1 MTRYVLEQVTDFGDF
16 TRGKELKDFLK
27 QSYAKNSSK
36 SYLSNIRISPDGR
49 HVHIIQQAP
58 RPGLMTH
65 DRYPRAHLAQCQEHL
80 DLVLTR
86 NVSIVDL
93 LYFKQDDSEDG
104 VLLLAIIFE
113 NGKAE
118 LWKFSERKSGWSL
131 LQTVHL
137 CNSPRAKVV
146 SVCINQNFIIWC
158 EERPSSGSS
167 SVSSV
172 DRSTFTYCICK
183 RTFDVDER
191 GISLG
196 GVSTALHN
204 SPHYSVISAGDIVYL
219 LPNMKE
225 DSCTSVTNVFLSW
238 SPQSDVYKVHSA
250 NNGTLLIRNS
260 AANKQFDFKGLVT
273 DCIGYLST
281 ISPPDIY
288 GFSPIGHGNILL
300 LLSSGWVCIMQRD
313 GILRQIYKLPDN
325 CLTTC
330 GTQNSLNM
338 YDDVIALAVGR
349 MMYLFNIKCG
359 MELERIPLKSEGLL
373 FVNCLETYSPQM
385 FSEAGV
391 YMVIQKVTEVKSKPS
406 CAHLEK
412 INSGTVLFEAVFEE
426 ACKYYQQ
433 RSLSTTQ
440 LTVEKLKKGGMFQ
453 APITLANIITD
464 YLGTSR
470 MKTTG
475 TDSSGHEKLLS
486 CLNPE
491 LKSLI
496 ALEDMKASV
505 VKGSEKDLQ
514 CYRETLIQ
522 QELCRILSSEVDREN
537 LQYLNTMFQLF
548 PTETWQAAQALLQ
561 LRCNGEGS
569 LSTKAPAELWKIVL
583 STVQATPH
591 YYNSQQ
597 KNTPSNGTLPV
608 FELLCQSIFKFQ
620 PSWLPKFLELAQQQS
635 ILSSTSSWN
644 FGKENSESLPLY
656 KRALAVLP
664 CKSACQ
670 DLEVELLL
678 CSQRPNA
685 VMQAL
690 RMLIGQGQWERV
702 TQVAERYCQQS
713 PLLNKEIFTT
723 LLSEVSKHRDLD
735 PYLDLL
741 WALCPEDMTV
751 TSILNLVLKNLPS
764 TTQSSGPFQGHS
776 HGSQLTIGLLKPL
789 LSKVL
794 QRETR
799 SSQRYADILQ
809 SPTLPPPAPRR
820 QIAEFVRVNT
830 ELDIDLKEKTHLDL
844 QSPLSDIPRQK

>member
-1 MTRYVLEQVTDFGDF
+1 MEQVTDFGDF

-27 QSYAKNSSK
+27 QSYAKNASK
-36 SYLSNIRISPDGR
+36 SCLSNVRISPDGR
-49 HVHIIQQAP
+49 HIHIIQQAP
-58 RPGLMTH
+58 RTSLMTH
-65 DRYPRAHLAQCQEHL
+65 DRYQRAHLVQSQEHL

-93 LYFKQDDSEDG
+93 LYFKPNDSENRA
-104 VLLLAIIFE
+104 LLLGIIFE
-113 NGKAE
+113 NGTTE

-131 LQTVHL
+131 LQTVDL
-137 CNSPRAKVV
+137 CNSPRAKIA
-146 SVCINQNFIIWC
+146 SVCISQNFIIWC
-158 EERPSSGSS
+158 EERPPSESS

-172 DRSTFTYCICK
+172 DRSNFTYCICK

-191 GISLG
+191 GISFG
-196 GVSTALHN
+196 GVKTALHN
-204 SPHYSVISAGDIVYL
+204 NPRYSVISTGDIVYL
-219 LPNMKE
+219 LPNIKE
-225 DSCTSVTNVFLSW
+225 DSCMSVKKVFLSW
-238 SPQSDVYKVHSA
+238 SPQNDVYKVHSA
-250 NNGTLLIRNS
+250 SNGTLLIRNS
-260 AANKQFDFKGLVT
+260 TAKEQLDFKRLVT

-281 ISPPDIY
+281 ITPPDIY
-288 GFSPIGHGNILL
+288 GFSPIGHGDILL

-349 MMYLFNIKCG
+349 MMYLIDIKCG
-359 MELERIPLKSEGLL
+359 MELERMPLKREGLL

-385 FSEAGV
+385 FSEAGL
-391 YMVIQKVTEVKSKPS
+391 YMVIQKGTEAKSKPS
-406 CAHLEK
+406 GAHLEN
-412 INSGTVLFEAVFEE
+412 INSGAVLVEAVFEE

-433 RSLSTTQ
+433 RSLSTTL
-440 LTVEKLKKGGMFQ
+440 LTAEKLKKGGMFQ
-453 APITLANIITD
+453 APITLANIIRD
-464 YLGTSR
+464 YLGNSK
-470 MKTTG
+470 MKTTR
-475 TDSSGHEKLLS
+475 TDSSGHKKLLS
-486 CLNPE
+486 CLDSE

-496 ALEDMKASV
+496 ALEDIKASV
-505 VKGSEKDLQ
+505 VKASEKDLQ
-514 CYRETLIQ
+514 SYCETLVQ
-522 QELCRILSSEVDREN
+522 QELCRLLSSEIDGEN
-537 LQYLNTMFQLF
+537 LQYLNSMFQLF
-548 PTETWQAAQALLQ
+548 PTETWQAIQAVLQ

-569 LSTKAPAELWKIVL
+569 LSIRAPAELWKIVL
-583 STVQATPH
+583 STVQTTPT
-591 YYNSQQ
+591 YYSNQQ
-597 KNTPSNGTLPV
+597 KNTPANGTLPV

-620 PSWLPKFLELAQQQS
+620 PSWLPRFLELAQQQS
-635 ILSSTSSWN
+635 SSSSTSSWS
-644 FGKENSESLPLY
+644 FGKENSENLPLY

-690 RMLIGQGQWERV
+690 RMLIGQGQWDRV
-702 TQVAERYCQQS
+702 TQVAERYCRQS
-713 PLLNKEIFTT
+713 PLLNKEIFST
-723 LLSEVSKHRDLD
+723 LLSEVSQHRDLD

-751 TSILNLVLKNLPS
+751 TRILNLVLKNLPP
-764 TTQSSGPFQGHS
+764 TTQPSGPFQGHS

-809 SPTLPPPAPRR
+809 SPTLPPPTPRR
-820 QIAEFVRVNT
+820 QVVELAQVNA
-830 ELDIDLKEKTHLDL
+830 ELDVDLKEKTPSG
-844 QSPLSDIPRQK
+844 SPVTSV

>member
-1 MTRYVLEQVTDFGDF
+1 MTQHVLEQVTDFGDF

-27 QSYAKNSSK
+27 QSYAKHSSK
-36 SYLSNIRISPDGR
+36 SCLSNIRISPDGR
-49 HVHIIQQAP
+49 HIHIIQQAP
-58 RPGLMTH
+58 RTGLMTH
-65 DRYPRAHLAQCQEHL
+65 DRYQRAHLVQCEEHL

-93 LYFKQDDSEDG
+93 LYFRLNDSEDG
-104 VLLLAIIFE
+104 VLLLGIIFE

-118 LWKFSERKSGWSL
+118 LWKFSEKKSGWSL
-131 LQTVHL
+131 LQTVDL
-137 CNSPRAKVV
+137 CNSPRAKIV
-146 SVCINQNFIIWC
+146 SVCLSQNFIIWC
-158 EERPSSGSS
+158 EQRPPSESS

-172 DRSTFTYCICK
+172 DRRNFTYCICK

-196 GVSTALHN
+196 GVKTALHN
-204 SPHYSVISAGDIVYL
+204 NPHYSLISTGDVVYL
-219 LPNMKE
+219 LPNIQE
-225 DSCTSVTNVFLSW
+225 DSCTSVTKVFLSW
-238 SPQSDVYKVHSA
+238 SPQNDVYKVHSA
-250 NNGTLLIRNS
+250 SYGTVLIKNS
-260 AANKQFDFKGLVT
+260 NPNKQFDFKGLVT

-281 ISPPDIY
+281 ITPPDIY
-288 GFSPIGHGNILL
+288 GFSPIGYGDILL
-300 LLSSGWVCIMQRD
+300 LLSSGWICIMQRD
-313 GILRQIYKLPDN
+313 GVLRQIYKLPDN

-338 YDDVIALAVGR
+338 YDDVIALTIGR
-349 MMYLFNIKCG
+349 MMYLIDIKCG
-359 MELERIPLKSEGLL
+359 VELERIPLKGEGLL
-373 FVNCLETYSPQM
+373 FVNCLDSYSPQM
-385 FSEAGV
+385 FSEAGL
-391 YMVIQKVTEVKSKPS
+391 YKVIQKEIEAKAKPS
-406 CAHLEK
+406 SAHLEN
-412 INSGTVLFEAVFEE
+412 INLGAVLVEAVFEE

-433 RSLSTTQ
+433 RSLSSTQ
-440 LTVEKLKKGGMFQ
+440 LTAEKLKKGGMFQ
-453 APITLANIITD
+453 APIAMADIIRD
-464 YLGTSR
+464 YLGNGKT
-470 MKTTG
+470 KTTG
-475 TDSSGHEKLLS
+475 KDSSGHEKLLS
-486 CLNPE
+486 CLDSE

-496 ALEDMKASV
+496 ALEDIKASV
-505 VKGSEKDLQ
+505 VKASEKHLHSY
-514 CYRETLIQ
+514 CETLVQ
-522 QELCRILSSEVDREN
+522 QELCRLLSSEIDREN
-537 LQYLNTMFQLF
+537 LQYLNSMFQLF
-548 PTETWQAAQALLQ
+548 PTETWQAVQAVLQ

-583 STVQATPH
+583 STVQTTPN
-591 YYNSQQ
+591 YYNSKQ
-597 KNTPSNGTLPV
+597 KNTPANGTLPV

-620 PSWLPKFLELAQQQS
+620 PSWLPSFLELAQQQS
-635 ILSSTSSWN
+635 SSSSTSSWN

-690 RMLIGQGQWERV
+690 RMLIGQGQWDRV
-702 TQVAERYCQQS
+702 TQVAERYSRQS

-723 LLSEVSKHRDLD
+723 LLSEVSQHRDLD

-751 TSILNLVLKNLPS
+751 TGILNLVLKNLPS
-764 TTQSSGPFQGHS
+764 TTQSYGPFQGDS
-776 HGSQLTIGLLKPL
+776 HRSQLTIGLLKPL

-809 SPTLPPPAPRR
+809 SPTLPPPTPRR
-820 QIAEFVRVNT
+820 QVIELARVNT
-830 ELDIDLKEKTHLDL
+830 ELDIDLKEETPTG
-844 QSPLSDIPRQK
+844 SPVTSV

>member
-1 MTRYVLEQVTDFGDF
+1 MTRHVLEQATDFGDF

-36 SYLSNIRISPDGR
+36 SCLSNIRISPDGR
-49 HVHIIQQAP
+49 HIHIIQQAP
-58 RPGLMTH
+58 RTGLMTH
-65 DRYPRAHLAQCQEHL
+65 DRYQRAHLVQCQEHL

-93 LYFKQDDSEDG
+93 LYFKQNDSEDG
-104 VLLLAIIFE
+104 ALLLGIIFE

-131 LQTVHL
+131 LQTVDL
-137 CNSPRAKVV
+137 CNSSRAKIV
-146 SVCINQNFIIWC
+146 SVCISENFIIWC
-158 EERPSSGSS
+158 EERPASESS

-172 DRSTFTYCICK
+172 DRSNFTYCICK

-196 GVSTALHN
+196 GVKTALHN
-204 SPHYSVISAGDIVYL
+204 NPHYSVISTGDIVYL
-219 LPNMKE
+219 LPNIKE
-225 DSCTSVTNVFLSW
+225 DSCTSVTKVFLSW
-238 SPQSDVYKVHSA
+238 SPQNDVYKVHSA
-250 NNGTLLIRNS
+250 SDGTLFIRKS
-260 AANKQFDFKGLVT
+260 TANKQFDFKRLVT

-281 ISPPDIY
+281 ITPPDIY
-288 GFSPIGHGNILL
+288 SFSPAGHGDILL

-313 GILRQIYKLPDN
+313 GSLRQIYKLPDN

-338 YDDVIALAVGR
+338 YDDVIALTVGR
-349 MMYLFNIKCG
+349 MMYLIDIKCG
-359 MELERIPLKSEGLL
+359 VELERIPLKREGLL

-385 FSEAGV
+385 FSEAGL
-391 YMVIQKVTEVKSKPS
+391 YMVIQKEIEAKSKPAG
-406 CAHLEK
+406 AHLEN
-412 INSGTVLFEAVFEE
+412 INLGAVLIETVFEE

-440 LTVEKLKKGGMFQ
+440 LTAEKLKKGGMFQ
-453 APITLANIITD
+453 APITLANIIRE
-464 YLGTSR
+464 YLGNSK
-470 MKTTG
+470 MKMAG
-475 TDSSGHEKLLS
+475 KDSSGHEKLLS
-486 CLNPE
+486 CLNSE

-496 ALEDMKASV
+496 ALEDIKASV
-505 VKGSEKDLQ
+505 VKASEKDLQ
-514 CYRETLIQ
+514 SHCETLVQ
-522 QELCRILSSEVDREN
+522 QELCRLLSSEIDREN
-537 LQYLNTMFQLF
+537 LQYLNSMFQLF
-548 PTETWQAAQALLQ
+548 PTETWQAVQAVLQ

-583 STVQATPH
+583 STVQTTPN

-597 KNTPSNGTLPV
+597 KNTPANGTLPV
-608 FELLCQSIFKFQ
+608 FELLCQSMFKFQ
-620 PSWLPKFLELAQQQS
+620 PSWLPMFLELAQQQS
-635 ILSSTSSWN
+635 SSSSTSSWS

-664 CKSACQ
+664 GKSVCQ

-690 RMLIGQGQWERV
+690 RMLIGQGQWDRV
-702 TQVAERYCQQS
+702 TQVAEKHCRQS

-723 LLSEVSKHRDLD
+723 LLSEVSQHRDLD

-751 TSILNLVLKNLPS
+751 TGILNLVLKNLPP
-764 TTQSSGPFQGHS
+764 TAQSSGPFQGHL

-809 SPTLPPPAPRR
+809 SPTLPPPTPRR
-820 QIAEFVRVNT
+820 QVVELARVNT
-830 ELDIDLKEKTHLDL
+830 DLDIDLKEK
-844 QSPLSDIPRQK
+844 SPSGSPVTSI